1 MKTDRPEPRL
11 DLSPLEWR
19 LLLTA
24 GLASTYLLAWFAV
37 QPSLQDAATPPPSSR
52 QSAAARD
59 DVPYVWLA
67 DIPPSRRPTVRLP
80 VGWAV
85 AGPVAREPTPHLVR
99 TPRSLPV
106 RIRTRSS

>member
-37 QPSLQDAATPPPSSR
+37 QPTLQDAAPPPSSR

-59 DVPYVWLA
+59 DVQFVWLA
-67 DIPPSRRPTVRLP
+67 DIPPSRRPTVQLP
-80 VGWAV
+80 AGWTV
-85 AGPVAREPTPHLVR
+85 AGPVAREPTPTLVR
-99 TPRSLPV
+99 ATRSRPV